1 MIELTQQVT
10 ILAMITSANTLDI
23 SKVVF
28 STIAP
33 YSLTQ
38 KNCALQNPHYEET
51 DLTTNTDLPYRI
63 ANANYQLRNT
73 RNLVLHG
80 PGYLA

>member
-1 MIELTQQVT
+1 MIELTQQIT
-10 ILAMITSANTLDI
+10 ILVMITSANTLDI

-28 STIAP
+28 STKAP
-33 YSLTQ
+33 YTLVQ
-38 KNCALQNPHYEET
+38 KNFTLQNPHYEET
-51 DLTTNTDLPYRI
+51 DLITTADLPHSV

-73 RNLVLHG
+73 RNLVLCG

>member
-1 MIELTQQVT
+1 MEFMIELTQQIT
-10 ILAMITSANTLDI
+10 ILVMITSASTLDI

-28 STIAP
+28 STKAP
-33 YSLTQ
+33 YTLVQ
-38 KNCALQNPHYEET
+38 KNFTLQNPHYEET
-51 DLTTNTDLPYRI
+51 DLPHSV

-73 RNLVLHG
+73 RNLVLCG